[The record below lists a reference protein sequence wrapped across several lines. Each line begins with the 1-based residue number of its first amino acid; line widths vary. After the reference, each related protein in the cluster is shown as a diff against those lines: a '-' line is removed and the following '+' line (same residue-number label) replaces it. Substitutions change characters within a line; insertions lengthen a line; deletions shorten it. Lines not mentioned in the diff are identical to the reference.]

1 MNAPRDDS
9 VYLSHIRDSCLRI
22 ESYLSGVGEKE
33 FLETELI
40 QDAVVRQI
48 QVIGEA
54 VKRISKELRNASPGI
69 PWSDIAGM
77 RDKLVHDYMGIDLE
91 AVWETARTDIPTL
104 RAQLEELAPR
114 DERSHG
120 P

>member
-1 MNAPRDDS
+1 MSAPRDNS
-9 VYLSHIRDSCLRI
+9 VYLGHIRDSCLRI
-22 ESYLSGVGEKE
+22 EFYLSGVTEDA

-40 QDAVVRQI
+40 QDGVVRQI

-54 VKRISKELRNASPGI
+54 VKRLSRELREANPDI

-91 AVWETARTDIPTL
+91 AVWETARTDIPSL
-104 RAQLEELAPR
+104 RTKLEELALP
-114 DERSHG
+114 EEGSNSA
-120 P
+120 

>member
-1 MNAPRDDS
+1 MSAPRDDS
-9 VYLSHIRDSCLRI
+9 VYLGHVRDSCHRI
-22 ESYLSGVGEKE
+22 ETYLSGVDEDE

-54 VKRISKELRNASPGI
+54 VKRLSRKLREAHPDI

-77 RDKLVHDYMGIDLE
+77 RDKLVHDYMGIDVE
-91 AVWETARTDIPTL
+91 AVWETARAEIPLL
-104 RAQLEELAPR
+104 RRQLEEHLLPN
-114 DERSHG
+114 EG
-120 P
+120 GG

>member
-1 MNAPRDDS
+1 MSAPRDDA
-9 VYLSHIRDSCLRI
+9 VYLEHIRDSCHRI
-22 ESYLSGVGEKE
+22 KSYLRGVNEEG
-33 FLETELI
+33 FLESELI
-40 QDAVVRQI
+40 QDAVVRQV

-54 VKRISKELRNASPGI
+54 VKRLSGEFREANPGI

-104 RAQLEELAPR
+104 RAQLEGLEFP
-114 DERSHG
+114 DEGSNG
-120 P
+120 A